1 VSEAQRCGYIGLV
14 GRPNVGKSTLLN
26 RILGQ
31 ELSITAAKPQTTR
44 HRILGI
50 HTRGN
55 VQMLFVDTPGLH
67 DVRRNA
73 LNRVLNRTALA
84 VVEEVD
90 CVVLVVQMPRII
102 DADRKLLSRL
112 QNNGHTLIIALNK
125 IDRVAKTELLP
136 VLQELG
142 DLAPDVQI
150 VPLSARGGE
159 NVERLENMLVAQMP
173 ERAFVYPADQ
183 LTDRSERFFVAEIVR
198 EQLTRQLHQ
207 ELPYELSVETEQF
220 IEHGDS
226 VEVSVLIW
234 VGRDSQKGIVV
245 GRNGETLKQV
255 GTLARRRMA
264 DLLGKRVHLSTWVKV
279 KQGWVDDERALHNL
293 GYDS

>member
-14 GRPNVGKSTLLN
+14 GRANVGKSTLLN

-55 VQMLFVDTPGLH
+55 VQMLFADTPGLH
-67 DVRRNA
+67 DIRRNA

-102 DADRKLLSRL
+102 DADKKLLSRL
-112 QNNGHTLIIALNK
+112 QNNGHTLVIALNK

-142 DLAPDVQI
+142 TLAPHVQI
-150 VPLSARGGE
+150 VPLSARSGE
-159 NVERLENMLVAQMP
+159 NVERLENVLVAQLP
-173 ERAFVYPADQ
+173 ERGFVYPADQ

-245 GRNGETLKQV
+245 GRDGETLKQV

>member
-1 VSEAQRCGYIGLV
+1 VSDKQRCGYIGLV

-26 RILGQ
+26 RIVGQ
-31 ELSITAAKPQTTR
+31 DLSITAPKPQTTR

-50 HTRGN
+50 HTRGD

-67 DVRRNA
+67 EARRNA

-84 VVEEVD
+84 VAEEVD
-90 CVVLVVQMPRII
+90 CLVLVVQMPRVT
-102 DADRKLLSRL
+102 DADRTLLARL
-112 QNNGHTLIIALNK
+112 HTDGRTLVIALNK

-136 VLQELG
+136 ALQELG
-142 DLAPDVQI
+142 TLAPDAQI
-150 VPLSARGGE
+150 VPVSARSGE
-159 NVERLENMLVAQMP
+159 NVERLEELLAAHLP

-183 LTDRSERFFVAEIVR
+183 LSDRSQRFFVAEIVR
-198 EQLTRQLHQ
+198 EQLTRQLEQ

-220 IEHGDS
+220 IEHDTS

-245 GRNGETLKQV
+245 GRNGETLKKV

-279 KQGWVDDERALHNL
+279 KQGWVDDERALHRL

>member
-1 VSEAQRCGYIGLV
+1 VSDAQRCGYIGLV

-26 RILGQ
+26 RIMGQ

-50 HTRGN
+50 HTRGD

-90 CVVLVVQMPRII
+90 CLVLVAQMPRIT
-102 DADRKLLSRL
+102 DADRALLTRL
-112 QNNGHTLIIALNK
+112 QTNRQTLIIALNK
-125 IDRVAKTELLP
+125 IDRVAKPALLP

-142 DLAPDVQI
+142 ALAPSAQI
-150 VPLSARGGE
+150 VPLSARSGE
-159 NVERLENMLVAQMP
+159 NVERLEELLVAQIP

-183 LTDRSERFFVAEIVR
+183 LSDRSQRFFVAEIVR
-198 EQLTRQLHQ
+198 EQLTRQLEQ

-220 IEHGDS
+220 VEHDTS

-245 GRNGETLKQV
+245 GRNGETLKKV
-255 GTLARRRMA
+255 GTLARRRMS

-279 KQGWVDDERALHNL
+279 KRGWVDDERALHSL

>member
-1 VSEAQRCGYIGLV
+1 MNEAQRCGYIGLV

-50 HTRGN
+50 RTRGN
-55 VQMLFVDTPGLH
+55 VQMVFADTPGLH

-112 QNNGHTLIIALNK
+112 QKNGHTLVIALNK

-136 VLQELG
+136 VLQELST
-142 DLAPDVQI
+142 LAPDVQI
-150 VPLSARGGE
+150 VPPFARLSRHG
-159 NVERLENMLVAQMP
+159 VRISVDPLKP
-173 ERAFVYPADQ
+173 
-183 LTDRSERFFVAEIVR
+183 TSE
-198 EQLTRQLHQ
+198 
-207 ELPYELSVETEQF
+207 
-220 IEHGDS
+220 
-226 VEVSVLIW
+226 
-234 VGRDSQKGIVV
+234 
-245 GRNGETLKQV
+245 
-255 GTLARRRMA
+255 
-264 DLLGKRVHLSTWVKV
+264 
-279 KQGWVDDERALHNL
+279 
-293 GYDS
+293 

>member
-1 VSEAQRCGYIGLV
+1 MSDKQRCGYIGLV

-26 RILGQ
+26 RIVGQ
-31 ELSITAAKPQTTR
+31 ELSITAPKPQTTR

-50 HTRGN
+50 HTCGD

-67 DVRRNA
+67 EARRNA

-84 VVEEVD
+84 VAEEVD
-90 CVVLVVQMPRII
+90 CLVLVVQMPRVT
-102 DADRKLLSRL
+102 DADRALLARL
-112 QNNGHTLIIALNK
+112 QTDDRTLVIALNK

-142 DLAPDVQI
+142 TLAGDAHI
-150 VPLSARGGE
+150 VPLSARSGE
-159 NVERLENMLVAQMP
+159 NVERLEEILAAQMP

-183 LTDRSERFFVAEIVR
+183 LSDRGQRFFVAEIVR
-198 EQLTRQLHQ
+198 EQLTRALEQ

-220 IEHGDS
+220 IEHDTS

-245 GRNGETLKQV
+245 GRNGETLKKV

-279 KQGWVDDERALHNL
+279 KQGWVDDERALHRL